1 MQPLVLRIGGTKMKC
16 CICGQEIVDG
26 FGNNPWPVKDKGECC
41 DLCNI
46 SVVLK
51 ARLNMLNNKKKGEKQ
66 NGKKR

>member
-1 MQPLVLRIGGTKMKC
+1 MKC

-26 FGNNPWPVKDKGECC
+26 FGNNPWPIKDKGECC

-51 ARLNMLNNKKKGEKQ
+51 ARLNMINNKKKGEKQ
-66 NGKKR
+66 HGKKAKRESTDKCQ